1 MLTLSVK
8 DALIREIETLPEQK
22 QADVLTYVRFLKL
35 GLADRDTLERDFA
48 QALEQARALA
58 AERQITPADIDA
70 EIQAVREA

>member
-35 GLADRDTLERDFA
+35 GLADRDTLESNFS
-48 QALEQARALA
+48 QALAQARALA
-58 AERQITPADIDA
+58 VEQQITQADIDA
-70 EIQAVREA
+70 EIKAARET

>member
-35 GLADRDTLERDFA
+35 GLADRDTLESNFS
-48 QALEQARALA
+48 QALAQARALA
-58 AERQITPADIDA
+58 VERQITQSDIDA
-70 EIQAVREA
+70 EIKAAREA